1 MFIGSSSWS
10 IKGDTLDDA
19 VLCTADKTYTV
30 RSVVLSN
37 AVLVVTPS
45 GSNEASVPA
54 PDAVI
59 RDQLH
64 EIYELIPSVPKLHK
78 LNGLLRGHEYNE
90 GQEDEDIE
98 MDDSERPVSISVLF
112 FSRQEA

>member
-1 MFIGSSSWS
+1 M
-10 IKGDTLDDA
+10 
-19 VLCTADKTYTV
+19 
-30 RSVVLSN
+30 
-37 AVLVVTPS
+37 TPS
-45 GSNEASVPA
+45 GSDDPSIPA

-112 FSRQEA
+112 FLGKKPK